1 MSPRHLMRV
10 LVLPKS
16 LVERRALIVPAAGC
30 LLVLRK
36 QHVVSATRLA
46 DALLGLTEH
55 EAYIFVTKADE
66 QPSLHK
72 KPVVRPARSATIPD
86 RCTSSPR
93 RDAPR

>member
-46 DALLGLTEH
+46 DALLGLTELL
-55 EAYIFVTKADE
+55 
-66 QPSLHK
+66 QPQL
-72 KPVVRPARSATIPD
+72 VVGRPLL
-86 RCTSSPR
+86 CT
-93 RDAPR
+93 